1 MMDEMIKIEM
11 PKKEWN
17 KMMDAQQLVLE
28 LSEDI
33 SEVVAPEY
41 WDKILDAFA

>member
-1 MMDEMIKIEM
+1 MMDEMVKIEM

-17 KMMDAQQLVLE
+17 KMMDAQQLILE
-28 LSEDI
+28 LGEDI
-33 SEVVAPEY
+33 SEVVDPEY

>member
-1 MMDEMIKIEM
+1 MMDEMVNIKM

-28 LSEDI
+28 LG
-33 SEVVAPEY
+33 
-41 WDKILDAFA
+41 

>member
-1 MMDEMIKIEM
+1 MDEIIKIEM
-11 PKKEWN
+11 PKEEWN

-28 LSEDI
+28 LGEDI
-33 SEVVAPEY
+33 SGVVDPEY

>member
-1 MMDEMIKIEM
+1 MMDEMVKIEM
-11 PKKEWN
+11 PKKEWD

-28 LSEDI
+28 FGEDI
-33 SEVVAPEY
+33 SEVVDPEY

>member
-1 MMDEMIKIEM
+1 MDEMVNIEM

-28 LSEDI
+28 LGEDI
-33 SEVVAPEY
+33 SEVVDHEY
-41 WDKILDAFA
+41 WNKILDAFA

>member
-1 MMDEMIKIEM
+1 MMDEMVNIEM

-28 LSEDI
+28 LG
-33 SEVVAPEY
+33 
-41 WDKILDAFA
+41 